1 MIGKKYKYYNSDK
14 ILTLIKTNGYIYYFE
29 CGHWCTDNVFIDLI
43 DLQHNRFNYEILPG
57 KQLTIEI

>member
-14 ILTLIKTNGYIYYFE
+14 IFTLIKTNGFIYYFE

-43 DLQHNRFNYEILPG
+43 DLQYNRFNYEILPG